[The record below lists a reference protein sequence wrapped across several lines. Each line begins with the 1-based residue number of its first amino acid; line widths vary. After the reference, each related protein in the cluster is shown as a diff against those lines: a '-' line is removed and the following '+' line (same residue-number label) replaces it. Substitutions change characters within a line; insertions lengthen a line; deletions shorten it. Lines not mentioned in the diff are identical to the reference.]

1 MKGKSENEAKKN
13 LEELDRITKMLVKRD
28 FELMKERQ
36 MREDEV
42 LELIKVK
49 EKLESQNEELN
60 KMNRLMVGRENRM
73 IELKKEMKALEKEN
87 EKLRKMIGMGSE
99 EVDVTDQ

>member
-1 MKGKSENEAKKN
+1 MEIKNEKEAREHI
-13 LEELDRITKMLVKRD
+13 EELDRVTKMLVKRD

-49 EKLESQNEELN
+49 EELESQNRELN

-73 IELKKEMKALEKEN
+73 MELKGEVAKLKEEN
-87 EKLRKMIGMGSE
+87 DRLRKAAGIDAEGPIK
-99 EVDVTDQ
+99 